1 MTHDVLEICRVDA
14 VANHLAAAGVPANI
28 RGKLGMLI
36 LVDIVMLL
44 YTPAEVVL
52 PVKGNLGLLF
62 LVQENETADSVNDRL
77 FCQHLPAIDNRLEAF
92 SIPLRHKIEALT
104 ARSLRTLDIIDASRR
119 ALQLLVDMDGA
130 SIEINFVSGHA
141 DKLRNA

>member
-1 MTHDVLEICRVDA
+1 
-14 VANHLAAAGVPANI
+14 
-28 RGKLGMLI
+28 
-36 LVDIVMLL
+36 MLL

-92 SIPLRHKIEALT
+92 SIPLRHKNEALT
-104 ARSLRTLDIIDASRR
+104 ARSLRALDIIDASRR